1 VAIKLANYIWGGLLF
16 LDHRRLLGVNPLNRG
31 KTKKPPQWWGKALA
45 NIMPIDRAGKTSPI
59 KILLFF
65 FLDNADT

>member
-1 VAIKLANYIWGGLLF
+1 MGWLIVFRPPPPFGGQ
-16 LDHRRLLGVNPLNRG
+16 
-31 KTKKPPQWWGKALA
+31 PPQSRENEKTPSMVGKAAA
-45 NIMPIDRAGKTSPI
+45 NIIPIDRAGKTSPI